1 MSDLK
6 QINSELAA
14 LAKHLAVR
22 RNDVLRSWQ
31 VSVEQDPELTTASSL
46 SRAQFNDH
54 IPQVLDAFERRLQA
68 ENPAEQEDAFADQK
82 KSAAEHGLH
91 RWQQGYNQ
99 RETIREWG
107 HLHYCVLSELEAYG
121 RAQTSLPP
129 GVMRIARRA
138 LVRLCSEGVCES
150 AARYEQLQRTEA
162 ASRVLDLENAL
173 QQLQELDRQRAETW
187 REAAHDLRG
196 TVHVISSASTLLAKE
211 AQADPNRTSSAS
223 QLLQRSVASL
233 RGLLTDLMDLARLEA
248 GQERRNVA
256 RFDAAEV
263 LREFCDTFRPVAA
276 QRNLFLK
283 GEGPQSLPIEG
294 DSVKILRIA
303 QNLVLNALKATER
316 GGVRLLWEERTI
328 SGMQQW
334 LLCVQ
339 DTGPGFQ
346 SNSAAAPLEQALRQA
361 TVEAHE
367 VEARAESS
375 GDETADS
382 DPAPTL
388 KSESHPRAG
397 GNATSTAAAGAA
409 GEGIGLSI
417 VKRLC
422 ELLDATLEL
431 ETVPGTGTTFRVV
444 LPCSYSVPH
453 TPRSLV

>member
-1 MSDLK
+1 MSDLN
-6 QINSELAA
+6 QINSELAT
-14 LAKHLAVR
+14 LAKHLATR
-22 RNDVLRSWQ
+22 RKDILRSWH
-31 VSVEQDPELTTASSL
+31 VSVELDPELTTSSSL

-68 ENPAEQEDAFADQK
+68 ENPAEKEDAFADQK

-107 HLHYCVLSELEAYG
+107 HLHYCVLTELEAYG
-121 RAQTSLPP
+121 RAYPQVPL
-129 GVMRIARRA
+129 GVMLIARRA

-173 QQLQELDRQRAETW
+173 RQLQSMDRQRAETW

-196 TVHVISSASTLLAKE
+196 TVHVISSASTLLAQQAE
-211 AQADPNRTSSAS
+211 ADPNKTTAS
-223 QLLQRSVASL
+223 QILQRSVASL

-248 GQERRNVA
+248 GQEHRHVS
-256 RFDAAEV
+256 RFDAAEI
-263 LREFCDTFRPVAA
+263 LREFCNSFQPLAR
-276 QRNLFLK
+276 QRNVFLNA
-283 GEGPQSLPIEG
+283 EGPQALPVEG

-303 QNLVLNALKATER
+303 QNLVLNALKVTER
-316 GGVRLLWEERTI
+316 GGVRLLWEERTV
-328 SGMQQW
+328 SGVRQW
-334 LLCVQ
+334 LLSVQ
-339 DTGPGFQ
+339 DTGPGFERH
-346 SNSAAAPLEQALRQA
+346 SAAAPLEQALRHA
-361 TVEAHE
+361 TAGAHE

-375 GDETADS
+375 GDVTAGS
-382 DPAPTL
+382 DPAPML
-388 KSESHPRAG
+388 KSQSNPRDA
-397 GNATSTAAAGAA
+397 GNATSTAAAGTA

-431 ETVPGTGTTFRVV
+431 ETAPGAGTTFRVV
-444 LPCSYSVPH
+444 LPCSYSPPPAH
-453 TPRSLV
+453 P